1 MKALTTN
8 QRSHLQVLSEILNV
22 CREPK
27 FKVQILEETG
37 LSLRHL
43 EFCLKYLL
51 KQNLVKLHYRKRTY
65 VTTEEGLRYLRLCTE
80 I

>member
-1 MKALTTN
+1 
-8 QRSHLQVLSEILNV
+8 LQVVSEILDV

-27 FKVQILEETG
+27 SKVQILEETG

-43 EFCLKYLL
+43 QFCFKYLL
-51 KQNLVKLHYRKRTY
+51 KQNLVKPHYRKRTY
-65 VTTEEGLRYLRLCTE
+65 VTTEEGLRYLRLCKE